1 MAWEEFPQLCLNF
14 QKAEKYNIGK
24 CWEDLAFCEEWWVGQ
39 YHVPLS
45 ALWSTTASQ
54 WPVHQQECPPVNV
67 LHVTQ
72 TAARLMYYMTG
83 TDRRPSNHGGSSL
96 MLLLPEAAGE

>member
-1 MAWEEFPQLCLNF
+1 MFPCPRYG
-14 QKAEKYNIGK
+14 APPRHTG
-24 CWEDLAFCEEWWVGQ
+24 G
-39 YHVPLS
+39 PS
-45 ALWSTTASQ
+45 AG
-54 WPVHQQECPPVNV
+54 VPPVNA

-96 MLLLPEAAGE
+96 MLLLPVAAAGLYQVMLGYTSL